1 MNTPVSRTHLMLGDQ
16 TKGRVAG
23 MRSAAIPIRNQAE
36 AALAQGGDVVLD
48 FAGLAVTQS
57 FVDELV
63 GSLILRDGP
72 EVIQRIVF
80 KNCSDDTRAIVEFVA
95 TDRCDQYLRRRA
107 H

>member
-1 MNTPVSRTHLMLGDQ
+1 MNTPVSSTHLMLGGQ
-16 TKGRVAG
+16 AKGRMAD

-36 AALAQGGDVVLD
+36 AALAEGGDVVLD
-48 FAGLAVTQS
+48 FAGIAVTQS

-72 EVIQRIVF
+72 EVLQRIVF
-80 KNCSDDTRAIVEFVA
+80 KNCSDDTRAIIEFVA
-95 TDRCDQYLRRRA
+95 TDRCDQYMRRRA

>member
-1 MNTPVSRTHLMLGDQ
+1 MNTPVSRTHLMLAGQ
-16 TKGRVAG
+16 AKGRLAG
-23 MRSAAIPIRNQAE
+23 MRLAAVPVRDQAE

-48 FAGLAVTQS
+48 FARVAVTQS

-63 GSLILRDGP
+63 GSLILCRGP
-72 EVIQRIVF
+72 EILQRIVF